1 MRMLNRHVEELYELV
16 PIGTPI
22 HILGHVF
29 GEPHQEPR
37 RLARGDSGMEVM
49 YVQQY
54 LQWSGYYRGEVNGKF
69 NAETERALKK
79 FEKKHRLPADGV
91 LSQHDYIV
99 MGLLE

>member
-1 MRMLNRHVEELYELV
+1 
-16 PIGTPI
+16 
-22 HILGHVF
+22 
-29 GEPHQEPR
+29 
-37 RLARGDSGMEVM
+37 MEVM